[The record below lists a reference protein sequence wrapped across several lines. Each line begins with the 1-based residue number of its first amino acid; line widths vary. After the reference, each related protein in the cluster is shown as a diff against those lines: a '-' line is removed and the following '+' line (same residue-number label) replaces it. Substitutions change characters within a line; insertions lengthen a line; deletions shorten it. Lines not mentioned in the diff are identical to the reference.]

1 MRKESREDAMTTAV
15 MINPYLNPVYV
26 YATASIV
33 GAYIPKD
40 FDPTRYLA
48 KLTIVAIIAI
58 PTSNSKVLSAMPLSS
73 THLVK
78 GV

>member
-1 MRKESREDAMTTAV
+1 MTTAV
-15 MINPYLNPVYV
+15 MISPYLSPVYV
-26 YATASIV
+26 YATASII
-33 GAYIPKD
+33 GTYIPKD

-48 KLTIVAIIAI
+48 RLTIVATIAI
-58 PTSNSKVLSAMPLSS
+58 PTSNSKVLSAIPLSS